1 MNDQR
6 KTNDQLQEELERE
19 RERSIALQDVSK
31 KVAAAHDTDEV
42 LDLIVNE
49 AARLLSA
56 TGAFLRLLEEDF
68 LVAKAATESAGG
80 FLADSV
86 ANNPAFIAG
95 AGIMGHVLATKKPL
109 VVEDVQSHEMITPS
123 GRLNV
128 QKAGF
133 HGTAYVPLLANG
145 HAIGVLSVVD
155 TRIRN
160 FSEDEVSLLMAF
172 ADQAALALEKARLLN
187 EAETERERSDA
198 LYRVS
203 NLLAGAHDTDEVL
216 DLIVNEATRLIGA
229 TGAFIRLVI
238 GDGLVPSAS
247 TKSMDSHRAES
258 ADGHP
263 SMKVEEGTSLLGH
276 VMATKKP
283 RISEDLALDEL
294 VTAVGRQRNQD
305 HGFHGAAAIPL
316 LANDRSIGV
325 LGVVDSRVRRFTEDE
340 VSLNRLC

>member
-160 FSEDEVSLLMAF
+160 FSEDG
-172 ADQAALALEKARLLN
+172 
-187 EAETERERSDA
+187 TERERSDA